1 MSLKPTTPKG
11 TRDFSSKVLS
21 KRNYLKMILQKAF
34 ESFAFEPLETP
45 SFEKLTTLMGKYGDE
60 GDRLIFKILNSGEKL
75 KKADINSLKNN
86 SLKEFSN
93 SLSEKALRY
102 DLTVPFARY
111 VAGNQNDLIFPF
123 RRYQIQ
129 NVWRADRPQHGRFQE
144 FCQCDADIVGER
156 SLWQEVE
163 IISLY
168 DRVFSDLKLEG
179 VTLKINHRK
188 ILEGIV
194 KLIGNDNQLIDFTVA
209 VDKIDKIGLKGVEK
223 ELLSKG
229 FSADSIKKIKP
240 IISLKGDINKILLD
254 LEFLFKD
261 IPEGLNGVEE
271 LRFVFDKLNK
281 VGLLKSVKLSFD
293 LTLARGLNYYTG
305 MIVEVDGPP
314 SVKMGSIGGGGRYDD
329 LTSSFGMKGISGIG
343 ISFGFDRIYLVL
355 EELDLFPENIEINT
369 EILFLNLGVNNSDV
383 AFSSLTKLRS
393 VGVICE
399 IYPSEIKMSK
409 QLNYANKKNIG
420 FVVIIGDEELKN
432 KKFTLK
438 DMSSGEQNEY
448 PLVDM
453 IKILKNL
460 SKF

>member
-1 MSLKPTTPKG
+1 MSLKPTAPKG

-45 SFEKLTTLMGKYGDE
+45 SFERLTTLMGKYGDE
-60 GDRLIFKILNSGEKL
+60 GDRLIFKILNSGDKL
-75 KKADINSLKNN
+75 KKADLNSLKNN
-86 SLKEFSN
+86 NLKEFSN

-129 NVWRADRPQHGRFQE
+129 NVWRADRPQYGRFQE

-156 SLWQEVE
+156 SLLQEVE
-163 IISLY
+163 MISLY
-168 DRVFSDLKLEG
+168 DRVFFDLKLEE
-179 VTLKINHRK
+179 VTIKINHRK

-194 KLIGNDNQLIDFTVA
+194 KLIGNENQLIDFTVA
-209 VDKIDKIGLKGVEK
+209 VDKIDKIGIDGVED
-223 ELLSKG
+223 ELLLKG
-229 FSADSIKKIKP
+229 FSADSINKIKL
-240 IISLKGDINKILLD
+240 IINLKGDFNKMLLD
-254 LEFLFKD
+254 LEILFKN
-261 IPEGLNGVEE
+261 IPEGLKGLEE
-271 LRFVFDKLNK
+271 LRFVFDKINK
-281 VGLLKSVKLSFD
+281 IGLKSVKLSFD

-305 MIVEVDGPP
+305 MIVEVDGP
-314 SVKMGSIGGGGRYDD
+314 SNVKMGSIGGGGRYDD
-329 LTSSFGMKGISGIG
+329 LTSSFGMKDVSGIG

-355 EELDLFPENIEINT
+355 EELDLFPDNIENNT
-369 EILFLNLGVNNSDV
+369 EILFLNLGVDSSDTVLNSL
-383 AFSSLTKLRS
+383 SKLRS
-393 VGVICE
+393 LGIVCE

-432 KKFTLK
+432 NKFTLK
-438 DMSSGEQNEY
+438 DMSSGEQSEHL
-448 PLVDM
+448 LVDL
-453 IKILKNL
+453 IKTLENL
-460 SKF
+460 SKV